1 MAYDRLE
8 PVRALIL
15 RLQAE
20 GRTLTDI
27 ADELSRSKGI
37 ETTPATVS
45 RYLKSIG
52 KAQSARELTDVEA
65 VQLDTA
71 AVLVELLAEVRGR
84 GDEQRAAIEALAG
97 KVAVVG
103 SQVAELEQRIIAIAT
118 VRQGGE
124 QGLKRWPSTKL
135 ALPILLAAILTGLTW
150 FIVRP

>member
-15 RLQAE
+15 RLQTE
-20 GRTLTDI
+20 GRTLTEI

-52 KAQSARELTDVEA
+52 KPQSARELTAVEE

-84 GDEQRAAIEALAG
+84 GDEQRAAIETLAG
-97 KVAVVG
+97 KVAIVG
-103 SQVAELEQRIIAIAT
+103 ANVAELEQRIAGFAT
-118 VRQGGE
+118 VREYGTPE
-124 QGLKRWPSTKL
+124 RRPWLKVKVIWL
-135 ALPILLAAILTGLTW
+135 ASVAAVLATATW
-150 FIVRP
+150 MLR

>member
-15 RLQAE
+15 RLQSE

-52 KAQSARELTDVEA
+52 NAQSARELTPVEA
-65 VQLDTA
+65 AQLDTA

-97 KVAVVG
+97 KVAVVCA
-103 SQVAELEQRIIAIAT
+103 QTQELEKRIAT
-118 VRQGGE
+118 FSRSPVAKAE
-124 QGLKRWPSTKL
+124 MTFKRTSARYILVAMVIVL
-135 ALPILLAAILTGLTW
+135 ATASAFLIRG
-150 FIVRP
+150 